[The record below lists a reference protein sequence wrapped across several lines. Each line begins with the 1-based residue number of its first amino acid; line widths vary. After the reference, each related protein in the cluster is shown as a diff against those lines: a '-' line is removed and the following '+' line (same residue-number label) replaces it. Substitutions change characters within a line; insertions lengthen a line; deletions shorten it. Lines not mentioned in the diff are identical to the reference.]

1 MPRSK
6 VYVASAGFTKI
17 GDNWEKSLL
26 DLAVEA
32 ARGAMKD
39 ASKVRPQQIFVGNMF
54 SAIGAGQEHLGAL
67 VASALGLAGV
77 PAVKV
82 ESACSSGGS
91 AFNVAY
97 SLVKSGALDS
107 ALVVG
112 VEKMR
117 DVESEQVSQALAM
130 AESAEYTQ
138 FVGAS
143 FAALNGLLARYYM
156 EQLDVSRDEL
166 SSIPVIDHANAVS
179 AEHAQFRRAITV
191 DMVSR
196 SSMVADPLRLFDC
209 APIGDGAAAVLLV
222 GDRAASRG
230 KGKMAEVLGGRIATN
245 EFSMYERDDML
256 DFNATREAFK
266 GAMAEAGLSP
276 RKLGFA
282 EIHDAFSV
290 VGALAVEA
298 MGFSKRGRGSKD
310 ASEGKYSKGSE
321 LPINTFGGLKARG
334 HPVGATG
341 VYQVA
346 EAYLQLTGQAG
357 KNQVEDADYAI
368 THNVG
373 GVDTTSVVH
382 VFGRAA

>member
-6 VYVASAGFTKI
+6 AYVASAGLTKV
-17 GDNWEKSLL
+17 GDHWDKSLL

-32 ARGAMKD
+32 ARGALKG
-39 ASKVRPQQIFVGNMF
+39 APKVKPQHIFVGNMF
-54 SAIGAGQEHLGAL
+54 SAVGSGQEHLGAL
-67 VASALGLAGV
+67 VGSALGLAGV

-117 DVESEQVSQALAM
+117 DLEPEEVSLALSM

-138 FVGAS
+138 FVGAT

-166 SSIPVIDHANAVS
+166 SSIPVIDHANAVT
-179 AEHAQFRRAITV
+179 ADHAQFRKAITPEV
-191 DMVSR
+191 VSR
-196 SSMVADPLRLFDC
+196 SGMVADPLRLFDC
-209 APIGDGAAAVLLV
+209 APVGDGAAAVLLV
-222 GDRAASRG
+222 SDRDASGG
-230 KGKMAEVLGGRIATN
+230 KWKMAEVLGGRIATN
-245 EFSMYERDDML
+245 EFSVYEREDML
-256 DFNATREAFK
+256 DFNATRDAYK
-266 GAMAEAGLSP
+266 GAMAQAGLSAQ
-276 RKLGFA
+276 KLGFA

-290 VGALAVEA
+290 VGALALEG
-298 MGFSKRGRGSKD
+298 MGFSKRGRGSRD
-310 ASEGKYSKGSE
+310 AKEGKYGRGSD

-346 EAYLQLTGQAG
+346 EAYLQLTDQAG
-357 KNQVEDADYAI
+357 KNQVDNADFAI
-368 THNVG
+368 THNIG
-373 GVDTTSVVH
+373 GIDTTSVVH

>member
-1 MPRSK
+1 LPKSK
-6 VYVASAGFTKI
+6 VYISSVGFTKI
-17 GDNWEKSLL
+17 DDHWEKSLL

-32 ARGAMKD
+32 ARGAMKGTP
-39 ASKVRPQQIFVGNMF
+39 KVRPQQIFVGNMF

-67 VASALGLAGV
+67 LASALGLAGI
-77 PAVKV
+77 PALKV

-107 ALVVG
+107 VLVVG

-117 DVESEQVSQALAM
+117 DLETEEVSQAVAM

-156 EQLDVSRDEL
+156 EHLDVSRDEL
-166 SSIPVIDHANAVS
+166 SSIPVIDHANAVT
-179 AEHAQFRRAITV
+179 AEHAQFRRAITPEA
-191 DMVSR
+191 VSR
-196 SSMVADPLRLFDC
+196 SSMVADPLRLLDC

-222 GDRAASRG
+222 SDRAASG
-230 KGKMAEVLGGRIATN
+230 AKKKMAEVMGGRVATN
-245 EFSMYERDDML
+245 EFSVYQREDML
-256 DFNATREAFK
+256 DFNATREAFR
-266 GAMAEAGLSP
+266 GAMAQAGLSP
-276 RKLGFA
+276 HKLDFA
-282 EIHDAFSV
+282 EVHDAFSV
-290 VGALAVEA
+290 AGALSLEA
-298 MGFSKRGRGSKD
+298 MGFSKRGHGSKD
-310 ASEGKYSKGSE
+310 AKEGMYSRESE

-341 VYQVA
+341 VYQIA
-346 EAYLQLTGQAG
+346 ETFLQLTGQAG
-357 KNQVEDADYAI
+357 KNQVEDADYAV
-368 THNVG
+368 TQNVG

>member
-1 MPRSK
+1 MSRSK
-6 VYVASAGFTKI
+6 VYIASAGFTSI
-17 GDNWEKSLL
+17 GDNWEESLL
-26 DLAVEA
+26 DLAVKA

-39 ASKVRPQQIFVGNMF
+39 APKVRPQQIFVGNMF

-67 VASALGLAGV
+67 VASALGLVGV

-91 AFNVAY
+91 AFNIAY
-97 SLVKSGALDS
+97 SLVRSGALDS

-117 DVESEQVSQALAM
+117 DVESEEVSHALAM

-166 SSIPVIDHANAVS
+166 SSIPVIDHANAVT
-179 AEHAQFRRAITV
+179 AEHAQFRKAITP

-222 GDRAASRG
+222 GDRAASGG
-230 KGKMAEVLGGRIATN
+230 KGKMAEVLGGRIVTN
-245 EFSMYERDDML
+245 EFSVYEREDML
-256 DFNATREAFK
+256 DFRATQEAFK
-266 GAMAEAGLSP
+266 GAMAQAGLSP
-276 RKLGFA
+276 RKLDFA

-290 VGALAVEA
+290 VGALALEA

-310 ASEGKYSKGSE
+310 AREGKYSKGSE

-346 EAYLQLTGQAG
+346 EAFLQLTGRAG
-357 KNQVEDADYAI
+357 KNQVEDSDYAI